1 MTTVCILKL
10 IYQHR
15 IKRRIAMTILDR
27 MKDLLTRF
35 ENNDP
40 KLEAEIL
47 KIYSE
52 KVKKPK

>member
-1 MTTVCILKL
+1 MTTVCVFKL
-10 IYQHR
+10 IYQYR
-15 IKRRIAMTILDR
+15 IKRRIIMAVLDR
-27 MKDLLTRF
+27 MKDLLTRL

-52 KVKKPK
+52 KVKTPK

>member
-1 MTTVCILKL
+1 M
-10 IYQHR
+10 
-15 IKRRIAMTILDR
+15 AILDR

-52 KVKKPK
+52 KVKTPK